1 MVILLESIMTLLLKL
16 RLLAVFFL
24 GSIITHYFAFFYQ
37 VLLFLKEGAGSKI
50 KLVKA
55 KKERKVISVYL
66 RLFSCIS
73 LLSKSYMVRSAGIEP
88 AAFSSGG

>member
-16 RLLAVFFL
+16 RSLAVFFL

-50 KLVKA
+50 KLGKA
-55 KKERKVISVYL
+55 KKREKSNKCLLTAFLLYFFAIKISYGAL
-66 RLFSCIS
+66 GRNRTCGL
-73 LLSKSYMVRSAGIEP
+73 
-88 AAFSSGG
+88 